1 MLTNAKFNYW
11 HLRLS
16 LLFIVLGIIGPLES
30 RLEDFYAGSQNAGQN
45 KILALK

>member
-1 MLTNAKFNYW
+1 MVTNAKFSHW
-11 HLRLS
+11 HLRFP
-16 LLFIVLGIIGPLES
+16 LLFIVGIIGPLES